1 MVARGCYT
9 LAVPGRRQT
18 GLDFAASA
26 LGRHVQAL
34 ADRQQRSEN
43 GELSAVDLVSM
54 VRAAEF
60 LLAIECGRA
69 NMLFKAVGRRLATM
83 TIEELRGLFAEIV
96 TGEIED
102 GAESGN

>member
-1 MVARGCYT
+1 VSE
-9 LAVPGRRQT
+9 RQKI
-18 GLDFAASA
+18 GLDVAAAA

-34 ADRQQRSEN
+34 SDRQKRTES
-43 GELSAVDLVSM
+43 GELTSADLASM